1 MSGLLRRL
9 TRRRPATADETRSPA
24 PESSEPA
31 GAPAETPAE
40 AGGDRPVPGE
50 EATQVLPATTAQ
62 PAVAEPAAEPTAP
75 EPVPQPAPVRDLPAG
90 IDPGELAIAPAAS
103 ASRGRLR
110 RRLRYLRRVREL
122 LLRDLG
128 GFVFELHR
136 SPGGSAQEGP
146 RRLVESKANRIA
158 ALDTEVRGLEARL
171 GQPHEGAVLWE
182 PGIGGL
188 CPECGELHA
197 SDAHYCS
204 RCGAPLD
211 AKARAKRDAA
221 AQPTTGA
228 QPAVEPAPASVL
240 WAAGPHPRA
249 QPAEEKEKT
258 DPSAATSQWLAI
270 PRPAAEAAASGP
282 ASAETPATGADAAAG
297 NDIPGADNDSPAT
310 ADGPAAAGDDA
321 PTTAGNDAPGTAGDD
336 APTTTGDHAPTT
348 AGNDAPGTTGDDA
361 PTAAGDDSPVPE
373 GDDAPAEGGD
383 DAAGA
388 ARTRATK
395 PDFEPAPNGR
405 KDEDVPPPL
414 PDPLSSR
421 PEQGS

>member
-9 TRRRPATADETRSPA
+9 TRRRPATADETRSPT

-62 PAVAEPAAEPTAP
+62 PAVAEPAAQPTAP

-103 ASRGRLR
+103 ASRGKLR

-221 AQPTTGA
+221 AAQPTTGA
-228 QPAVEPAPASVL
+228 QPAAEPAPASVL

-249 QPAEEKEKT
+249 QPAEEKEKI

-297 NDIPGADNDSPAT
+297 NDIPGADNDSLAT
-310 ADGPAAAGDDA
+310 ADGPAAASDDA
-321 PTTAGNDAPGTAGDD
+321 PTTAGNDAP
-336 APTTTGDHAPTT
+336 TT
-348 AGNDAPGTTGDDA
+348 
-361 PTAAGDDSPVPE
+361 AGDDSPAAE

-388 ARTRATK
+388 ARARTQATK